1 MHSEPTLHAARSRTG
16 HASLIACIALL
27 MGSTQAQAQAVQKCR
42 IDGRIVFQSGPC
54 PLGPRAA
61 AASAPA
67 SAEAASAATPAKKK
81 TLAEIMSERAASDRA
96 RATESEP
103 QGDGANVLRAKMG
116 AL

>member
-1 MHSEPTLHAARSRTG
+1 MRTEPTPHTARSRAG

-27 MGSTQAQAQAVQKCR
+27 MGTQAQAQTVQKCR

-54 PLGPRAA
+54 PLEPR
-61 AASAPA
+61 AASAPGA
-67 SAEAASAATPAKKK
+67 AEAASAAAPAKKK